1 MANQR
6 RSADQ
11 IHGLSVREHAERHCD
26 DSYLIDQSLCP
37 NGCGDMQVEVDTSDG
52 IRSTLQNCGYCGFT
66 CNIAP
71 GRHEKALAERIAPGE
86 WIVRD
91 PDRVNWEILAS
102 PDGGET
108 VIDIGEITRP
118 VAGDSYRAA
127 HAELLLDAARTVQQ
141 TGLSPSELAR
151 LAVLLHRQ
159 YIGTCEPG
167 HLRSVLLHAILRAAK
182 ERK

>member
-1 MANQR
+1 MAIQR
-6 RSADQ
+6 RSGACV
-11 IHGLSVREHAERHCD
+11 IGYRTLEETEVHCD
-26 DSYLIDQSLCP
+26 RDYLIKLGECP
-37 NGCGDMQVEVDTSDG
+37 NGHGEMEQTSRQIVG
-52 IRSTLQNCGYCGFT
+52 AMCQHCNVCNFFT
-66 CNIAP
+66 NSRP
-71 GRHEKALAERIAPGE
+71 QGEKPLAERIAPGE